1 METNIQT
8 FYYDGFGDFHA
19 RVDENNIVWVQIE
32 DAAYGLGYISV
43 SKNGTVHV
51 KWDKIRA
58 IFNDSGYNFNV
69 RAGCFIPENM
79 FFMLAMRTDSPA
91 ARKFQKWAADEV
103 FPALRRQ
110 GFYAVNPKLS
120 RKFLLRELGKQVRK
134 TMTAAACRFFDYA
147 QQFGDRRSKG
157 MIIGMWTNEGY
168 EISGITKGGRD
179 DATEE
184 QLAATILIESTQRD
198 GTDSGI
204 AQRKLPRQIEAC
216 NTRQLQKLKAGLPP
230 SLKNSTFLK

>member
-8 FYYDGFGDFHA
+8 FHYEEFNDFHA
-19 RVDENNIVWVQIE
+19 RIDENNVVWVKIE
-32 DAAYGLGYISV
+32 DVAFGLGYISV
-43 SKNGTVHV
+43 SKNGAVRA

-79 FFMLAMRTDSPA
+79 FFMLAMRTDSPS

-110 GFYAVNPKLS
+110 GFYAVNPRLD
-120 RKFLLRELGKQVRK
+120 RKNLLRELGKDVRK
-134 TMTAAACRFFDYA
+134 SMTA
-147 QQFGDRRSKG
+147 
-157 MIIGMWTNEGY
+157 
-168 EISGITKGGRD
+168 
-179 DATEE
+179 
-184 QLAATILIESTQRD
+184 AATILIESTQRD

-204 AQRKLPRQIEAC
+204 AQRKLPRQIEAS
-216 NTRQLQKLKAGLPP
+216 NTKQLQKLKAGLPP
-230 SLKNSTFLK
+230 NLKNSNFLK

>member
-1 METNIQT
+1 MQTSIQT
-8 FYYDGFGDFHA
+8 FYYEGFGDFHA

-32 DAAYGLGYISV
+32 DAAHGLGYISA
-43 SKNGTVHV
+43 SKDGAARVTWN
-51 KWDKIRA
+51 KIRA
-58 IFNDSGYNFNV
+58 IFRDSGYNLTV

-79 FFMLAMRTDSPA
+79 FFMLAMKADSPT

-110 GFYAVNPKLS
+110 GFYAVSPKLD
-120 RKFLLRELGKQVRK
+120 RRFLLRELGKEVRK

-147 QQFGDRRSKG
+147 QRFGDRRSKG
-157 MIIGMWTNEGY
+157 MIIGRWTNEGY
-168 EISGITKGGRD
+168 EISGIPKGGRD
-179 DATEE
+179 DATVE

-216 NTRQLQKLKAGLPP
+216 NTRKPVSRH
-230 SLKNSTFLK
+230 SLNV